1 MKLRGKK
8 FKSDSSTFH
17 IEMSKGTSA
26 HVMSIKQRI
35 EKQEIA
41 VTLDNAQVGDHQ
53 MTWIDSF
60 CSNTGQGGYET
71 SCVIEAD
78 LKKAKELYPDLKE
91 ICHCSDAGSGYK
103 STQCVLFARNS
114 KKLTGIQIKHWHY
127 NASGEGKR
135 WETDG
140 HNTDIKSQ
148 REAAMRAGQ
157 PGKCVTPTN
166 EVDAQMFK
174 GGTVG
179 SFPVLL
185 NFDYKQYMKLK
196 APLDGIQSYHDFKYL
211 DNGGLRV
218 WKTYQVGPGKDFT
231 KNALDALYTDY
242 DKRFKSDKDFAL
254 PVDVFPQETTG
265 AHFPYGRQISTHT
278 PKVDYSSTR
287 KRANQIG
294 IPRRKRSREYKKRR
308 K

>member
-1 MKLRGKK
+1 
-8 FKSDSSTFH
+8 
-17 IEMSKGTSA
+17 MSKGTSA

-166 EVDAQMFK
+166 EVDAQIFK
-174 GGTVG
+174 GGGVEIEDAYYDTHNTRTTVRYTHIK
-179 SFPVLL
+179 PAYIIPPLYIRHHVYQLKL
-185 NFDYKQYMKLK
+185 N
-196 APLDGIQSYHDFKYL
+196 H
-211 DNGGLRV
+211 
-218 WKTYQVGPGKDFT
+218 FT
-231 KNALDALYTDY
+231 HIRL
-242 DKRFKSDKDFAL
+242 
-254 PVDVFPQETTG
+254 V
-265 AHFPYGRQISTHT
+265 
-278 PKVDYSSTR
+278 
-287 KRANQIG
+287 
-294 IPRRKRSREYKKRR
+294 
-308 K
+308 